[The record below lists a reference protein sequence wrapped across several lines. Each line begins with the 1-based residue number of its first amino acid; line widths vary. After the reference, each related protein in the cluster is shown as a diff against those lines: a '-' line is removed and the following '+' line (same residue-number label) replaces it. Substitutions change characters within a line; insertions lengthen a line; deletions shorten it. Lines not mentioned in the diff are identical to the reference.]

1 MVYEDG
7 NKSRDEGVKHMKKY
21 QNLKKLYLER
31 CGLSSEGVMIL
42 SNIGFSKLEE
52 LDLGTWAVR

>member
-31 CGLSSEGVMIL
+31 CGLRRERVMIL
-42 SNIGFSKLEE
+42 FNIGFSKLKE
-52 LDLGTWAVR
+52 LDLGKWDVR

>member
-1 MVYEDG
+1 MKMAT
-7 NKSRDEGVKHMKKY
+7 KSEMRASSTY

-42 SNIGFSKLEE
+42 FNIDFSKLEE